1 MQFSKLHVIFA
12 DGIVLFVYVVSAVL
26 AFMSKETISDVAI
39 AVITVYGAF
48 ATGGYFVQNCVR
60 DTSLNKLEAIK
71 SQYEHELPSDDESA
85 ESDRGR

>member
-12 DGIVLFVYVVSAVL
+12 DGIVLFVYVVSAAL

-48 ATGGYFVQNCVR
+48 ATSGYFVQNIAR

-71 SQYEHELPSDDESA
+71 SQYEHELTGDDESA
-85 ESDRGR
+85 DSGREM